1 MVFVIR
7 ELLNAVE
14 ERLAVLEVER
24 VVIGVAYTAVR
35 LSDGSVGLAATP
47 SPGWGCRT
55 HPTAGELAGKSA
67 LNLAQGLLSVNPLYS
82 ALGLATVNAV
92 LGKTARPSPDPVEA
106 MGIKNTDVVGVVGY
120 IDPLVQA
127 LEGRAREV
135 LVFERDPTRSGVLPD
150 WAVETELSR
159 CDVVFLTGTT
169 FANKTV
175 GRLLE
180 LARGRVAVIGPSTP
194 MWEGLLSLGIE
205 YLFGARVKDP
215 EGVLRT
221 VAEAGGTKALFRHGL
236 EKVALW
242 QR

>member
-1 MVFVIR
+1 MVSIIR
-7 ELLNAVE
+7 GLLDALE
-14 ERLAVLEVER
+14 GRLSPLEVER
-24 VVIGVAYTAVR
+24 VVIGVAYSAVR
-35 LSDGSVGLAATP
+35 LSDGSLGLAATP
-47 SPGWGCRT
+47 PMTWGCRT
-55 HPTAGELAGKSA
+55 HPKAGELAGKSA
-67 LNLAQGLLSVNPLYS
+67 LDLAEGLLSVDPLSS

-92 LGKTARPSPDPVEA
+92 LGERACPSPDPVEA

-120 IDPLVQA
+120 IGPLVRA
-127 LEGRAREV
+127 LERRAREV
-135 LVFERDPTRSGVLPD
+135 LVFERDPTRSEVLPD
-150 WAVETELSR
+150 WAVETELPR

-205 YLFGARVKDP
+205 YLFGARVRDP
-215 EGVLRT
+215 KGVLRT

-242 QR
+242 RR